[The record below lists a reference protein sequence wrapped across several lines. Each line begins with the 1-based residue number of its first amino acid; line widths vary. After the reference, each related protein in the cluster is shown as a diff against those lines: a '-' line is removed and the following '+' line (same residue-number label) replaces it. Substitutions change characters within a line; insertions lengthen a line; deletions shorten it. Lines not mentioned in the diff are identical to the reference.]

1 VCWSFHVT
9 ASAPNSRTRIAA
21 AYECA
26 AGQIEL
32 ARTLVANGAEV
43 DLAPI
48 RPAIRDLCD
57 VLKSIP
63 KNEAA
68 EWLAQLIELQH
79 ELARLGQEFVARA
92 GNGQGPRVVIGEPD
106 E

>member
-1 VCWSFHVT
+1 L
-9 ASAPNSRTRIAA
+9 AA
-21 AYECA
+21 RA
-26 AGQIEL
+26 
-32 ARTLVANGAEV
+32 LVANGAEV

-57 VLKSIP
+57 ILKSMP

-68 EWLAQLIELQH
+68 EWLVQLIELQH

-92 GNGQGPRVVIGEPD
+92 GSRQGSRAIIGEPD

>member
-1 VCWSFHVT
+1 MT
-9 ASAPNSRTRIAA
+9 ASAPGSRRTIAT

-26 AGQIEL
+26 AGHIAL
-32 ARTLVANGAEV
+32 ARALVANGAEV

-57 VLKSIP
+57 VLKSLP

-92 GNGQGPRVVIGEPD
+92 GTCQGSRDVIGDPNE
-106 E
+106 

>member
-1 VCWSFHVT
+1 VT
-9 ASAPNSRTRIAA
+9 ASARCSRRRIAA

-26 AGQIEL
+26 AAQIAL
-32 ARTLVANGAEV
+32 ARALVANSVEV

-57 VLKSIP
+57 VLKSMP
-63 KNEAA
+63 KKEAA

-92 GNGQGPRVVIGEPD
+92 GSGQASRAVLGEPD

>member
-1 VCWSFHVT
+1 VT
-9 ASAPNSRTRIAA
+9 ASAPGGRRKIEA

-26 AGQIEL
+26 AGRIAL
-32 ARTLVANGAEV
+32 ARALVESGAEV

-48 RPAIRDLCD
+48 RPAIRELCE
-57 VLKSIP
+57 VVKSMP
-63 KNEAA
+63 KNDAA

-79 ELARLGQEFVARA
+79 ELARLGREFVARA
-92 GNGQGPRVVIGEPD
+92 GNGQGPQAVIGEPD

>member
-1 VCWSFHVT
+1 MT
-9 ASAPNSRTRIAA
+9 APTTDSGRSIAA

-26 AGQIEL
+26 AGKIAL
-32 ARTLVANGAEV
+32 ARALVANGAEV

-57 VLKSIP
+57 ILKSRP
-63 KNEAA
+63 KNESA
-68 EWLAQLIELQH
+68 EWLARLIELQQ

-92 GNGQGPRVVIGEPD
+92 GSGQGSQAIPGES
-106 E
+106 EQ

>member
-1 VCWSFHVT
+1 VT
-9 ASAPNSRTRIAA
+9 ASAPSSRRTIAT

-26 AGQIEL
+26 SGQIAL
-32 ARTLVANGAEV
+32 ARALVANGAEV

-57 VLKSIP
+57 ILKSMP

-68 EWLAQLIELQH
+68 EWLVQLIELQH

-92 GNGQGPRVVIGEPD
+92 GSRQGSRAIIGEPD